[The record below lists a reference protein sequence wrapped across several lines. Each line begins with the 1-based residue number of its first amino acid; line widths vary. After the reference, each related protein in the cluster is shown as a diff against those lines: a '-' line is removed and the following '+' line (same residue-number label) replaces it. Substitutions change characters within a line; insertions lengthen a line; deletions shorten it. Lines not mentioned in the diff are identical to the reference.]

1 MQTNKIK
8 IGIDLDLTIFDTD
21 KGWVEWLHRNSTDH
35 DLSRYMEDLLNDNV
49 DYNLANYF
57 TMKDDVDSFSYWSE
71 ESTYADC
78 NIFPHAKRFIQ
89 DLYEANCE
97 IIFISYCMGC
107 KDQIGH
113 KIDRLKKEFD
123 FLLPDDFNFV
133 ATKKKGTVRCDVLID
148 DRNTFLNQ
156 QPENVKIIKYYSP
169 YSQEETLDRE
179 HTLCKDWYQVE
190 DEVVKFL
197 EEFDYNE

>member
-1 MQTNKIK
+1 MLNDKIK

-21 KGWVEWLHRNSTDH
+21 KGWMEWLHRNSTDH

-57 TMKDDVDSFSYWSE
+57 TMKDGVDSFSYWSE
-71 ESTYADC
+71 ESTYEDC

-97 IIFISYCMGC
+97 IVFISYCMGC
-107 KDQIGH
+107 KNQIGH

-123 FLLPDDFNFV
+123 FLLPEDFNFMP
-133 ATKKKGTVRCDVLID
+133 ARKKGLVKCDLLVD
-148 DRNTFLNQ
+148 DRNEFLSQ
-156 QPENVKIIKYYSP
+156 MSQDVKLIKYNTP
-169 YSQEETLDRE
+169 YRQNVPLDRE
-179 HTLCKDWYQVE
+179 HIVCNNWYQVE
-190 DEVVKFL
+190 DEICKWL
-197 EEFDYNE
+197 ETL

>member
-1 MQTNKIK
+1 MLNDKIK

-21 KGWVEWLHRNSTDH
+21 RGWCEWLYRNSTDH

-57 TMKDDVDSFSYWSE
+57 TMKDGVDSFSYWSE
-71 ESTYADC
+71 ESTYEDC

-97 IIFISYCMGC
+97 IVFISYCMGC
-107 KDQIGH
+107 KNQIGH

-123 FLLPDDFNFV
+123 FLLPEDFNFMP
-133 ATKKKGTVRCDVLID
+133 ARKKGLVKCDLLVD
-148 DRNTFLNQ
+148 DRNEFLSQ
-156 QPENVKIIKYYSP
+156 MSQDVKLIKYNTP
-169 YSQEETLDRE
+169 YRQNVPLDRE
-179 HTLCKDWYQVE
+179 HIVCNNWYQVE
-190 DEVVKFL
+190 DEICKWL
-197 EEFDYNE
+197 ETL

>member
-1 MQTNKIK
+1 MKKPVIA
-8 IGIDLDLTIFDTD
+8 IDLDITLFDTD
-21 KGWVEWLHRNSTDH
+21 TLWLLY
-35 DLSRYMEDLLNDNV
+35 LSEKESEHYSMNDFQEDCKRGNV
-49 DYNLANYF
+49 SYNLTEYF
-57 TMKDDVDSFSYWSE
+57 PTITTEEGMKFWKDPAIYE
-71 ESTYADC
+71 EC
-78 NIFPHAKRFIQ
+78 NIHHHAVETIKQ
-89 DLYEANCE
+89 LYQANCE
-97 IIFISYCMGC
+97 IVFVTYCMGC
-107 KDQIGH
+107 PEHTRVKIKRLQKD
-113 KIDRLKKEFD
+113 FP